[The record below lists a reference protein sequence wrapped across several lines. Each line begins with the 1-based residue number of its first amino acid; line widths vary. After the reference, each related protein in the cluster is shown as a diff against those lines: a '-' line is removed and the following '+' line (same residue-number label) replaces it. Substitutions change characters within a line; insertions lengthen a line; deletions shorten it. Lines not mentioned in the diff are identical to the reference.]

1 MSSRVEQRKK
11 REHIH
16 DDCQWN
22 FLHLHQSKQ
31 RAFKCCIQLH
41 QKKWNVQFTNPLP
54 LPELLKRYTVK
65 VSSTEYSTSD
75 SENGHKMFK
84 NCVEALYSINFPVAL
99 NKLDAE
105 FEVSK
110 HSYRA

>member
-1 MSSRVEQRKK
+1 MMTASEIFYTFIKV
-11 REHIH
+11 
-16 DDCQWN
+16 
-22 FLHLHQSKQ
+22 SKEPSN
-31 RAFKCCIQLH
+31 AAYSYIK
-41 QKKWNVQFTNPLP
+41 KKWNVQFTNPLP